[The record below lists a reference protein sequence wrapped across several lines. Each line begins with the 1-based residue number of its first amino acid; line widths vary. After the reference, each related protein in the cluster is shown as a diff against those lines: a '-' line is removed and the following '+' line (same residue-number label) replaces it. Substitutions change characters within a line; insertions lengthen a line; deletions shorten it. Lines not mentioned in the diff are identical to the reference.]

1 MLGSISSILWVI
13 TTIVLIISSISLSL
27 YLKFPQYRL
36 SKKVKLF
43 DKKRHNNSMKLL
55 NLTLASKIGVGSIS
69 GIAISIIIG
78 GKGTIFWIWVSSIL
92 LSIITYLETKTGIQ
106 YREKLGKD
114 MIGGPIVY
122 IKNEIS
128 NKLSLLYCFLIIFT
142 YFFAF
147 ILIQSNTI
155 IVSLKDIFFINE
167 KTLLLIL
174 IPIIYL
180 SISKGINTIS
190 KTVSLIVPI
199 MGILYIII
207 GVIVIYNNFDI
218 IPKLLFDILK
228 DSLSIRSISAIP
240 LIIGFQRS
248 IFSNET
254 GMGSTSMVVA
264 LSSSNDIKQEAHIQ
278 LIGMYFITLV
288 ITTISALI
296 ILTTDYEL
304 LGITNLNGIEIINYA
319 VTYHFGS
326 FGIYLSVLIIT
337 LFAYSTI
344 ITCYYYGDICLK
356 YLFKNK
362 KINISKIIVIIVII
376 LSAYIRTVNIWAIV
390 DIATSL
396 STLINIYAIC
406 KIKEKLKE

>member
-1 MLGSISSILWVI
+1 MLNFISSILWIV
-13 TTIVLIISSISLSL
+13 TTIVLILSSISLSL
-27 YLKFPQYRL
+27 YLKFPQRKL

-43 DKKRHNNSMKLL
+43 DKKRHTNSIKLL
-55 NLTLASKIGVGSIS
+55 NLTLAAKIGVGSIS

-78 GKGTIFWIWVSSIL
+78 GKGTILWIWLSAII

-106 YREKLGKD
+106 YREKIGKD
-114 MIGGPIVY
+114 VIGGPIVY
-122 IKNEIS
+122 IKKEIS

-155 IVSLKDIFFINE
+155 IVSLKDTFLISENAILF
-167 KTLLLIL
+167 IL
-174 IPIIYL
+174 IPIVYL

-190 KTVSLIVPI
+190 KTVSLIVPV
-199 MGILYIII
+199 MGFLYIII
-207 GVIVIYNNFDI
+207 GSIVIYNNFDM
-218 IPKLLFDILK
+218 IPTLLLDILK
-228 DSLSIRSISAIP
+228 ESISLRSISTIP
-240 LIIGFQRS
+240 LIVGFQRS

-254 GMGSTSMVVA
+254 GMGSTSMVVS
-264 LSSSNDIKQEAHIQ
+264 LSSSNDYKLEAYIQ

-288 ITTISALI
+288 ITTISALL
-296 ILTTDYEL
+296 ILTTNYET

-319 VTYHFGS
+319 ITYHFGS
-326 FGIYLSVLIIT
+326 SGSYLSILIIT

-356 YLFKNK
+356 YLFRNK

-376 LSAYIRTVNIWAIV
+376 LSAYISTTNIWAIV

-396 STLINIYAIC
+396 STLINVYALY
-406 KIKEKLKE
+406 KIKDKLKE

>member
-1 MLGSISSILWVI
+1 MLTLISSILWIV
-13 TTIVLIISSISLSL
+13 TTIILILSSISLSL
-27 YLKFPQYRL
+27 YLNFPQHKL

-43 DKKRHNNSMKLL
+43 DRKRHKNSIKLL
-55 NLTLASKIGVGSIS
+55 NLTLAAKIGVGSIS
-69 GIAISIIIG
+69 GIAISIIVG
-78 GKGTIFWIWVSSIL
+78 GKGTIFWIWVSSII
-92 LSIITYLETKTGIQ
+92 LSIITYLETKTGIK
-106 YREKLGKD
+106 YRENLGQD
-114 MIGGPIVY
+114 IIGGPIVY
-122 IKNEIS
+122 IKKEIS

-155 IVSLKDIFFINE
+155 IVSLKDTFLLNE
-167 KTLLLIL
+167 KTILLIL

-190 KTVSLIVPI
+190 KTVSVIVPV
-199 MGILYIII
+199 MGALYIII
-207 GVIVIYNNFDI
+207 GTIVIYNNIDM
-218 IPKLLFDILK
+218 IPNILLDILK
-228 DSLSIRSISAIP
+228 ESISIRSIATIP
-240 LIIGFQRS
+240 LIVGFQRS

-264 LSSSNDIKQEAHIQ
+264 LSSSSDYKLEAYIQ

-288 ITTISALI
+288 ITTISALL
-296 ILTTDYEL
+296 ILTTDYET
-304 LGITNLNGIEIINYA
+304 LGIINLNGIEIINYA
-319 VTYHFGS
+319 ITYHFGS
-326 FGIYLSVLIIT
+326 SGIYLSILIIT

-356 YLFKNK
+356 YLFRNK

-376 LSAYIRTVNIWAIV
+376 LSAYISTTNIWAIV

-396 STLINIYAIC
+396 STLINIYAIY
-406 KIKEKLKE
+406 KIKDKLKE

>member
-1 MLGSISSILWVI
+1 MLADISSILWII

-27 YLKFPQYRL
+27 YLKFPQFKL

-43 DKKRHNNSMKLL
+43 DRKRHNDSIKLL

-92 LSIITYLETKTGIQ
+92 LSIMTYLETKTGIQ
-106 YREKLGKD
+106 YREKIGKD
-114 MIGGPIVY
+114 VIGGPIVY
-122 IKNEIS
+122 IKKEIS

-147 ILIQSNTI
+147 VLIQSNTI
-155 IVSLKDIFFINE
+155 IAAFKDVFFINE
-167 KTLLLIL
+167 KTLLLIF

-180 SISKGINTIS
+180 SISKGINAIS
-190 KTVSLIVPI
+190 KTVSLIVPV
-199 MGILYIII
+199 MGVLYIII
-207 GVIVIYNNFDI
+207 GIIVIYNNIDL
-218 IPKLLFDILK
+218 IPNLLLDILK
-228 DSLSIRSISAIP
+228 DSISIRSITTIP

-264 LSSSNDIKQEAHIQ
+264 LSSSTECKKEAYIQ

-296 ILTTDYEL
+296 ILTTDYET

-326 FGIYLSVLIIT
+326 FGIYLSLLIIT

-362 KINISKIIVIIVII
+362 RINFSKIIVIIVII
-376 LSAYIRTVNIWAIV
+376 LSAYIRTENIWAIV

-396 STLINIYAIC
+396 STLINVYAIA
-406 KIKEKLKE
+406 KIKDKLKE